1 MNQTDPNV
9 YADCSNGNPAP
20 AGKVCRFDVKTLGPC
35 TQENGYGYA
44 EGKPC
49 VLLKLNKVGTLPR
62 SSVFSLVTFIL
73 CVLTVVLDLLLC
85 KSDRR
90 VLCV

>member
-9 YADCSNGNPAP
+9 YVDCLNGNPAP
-20 AGKVCRFDVKTLGPC
+20 AGKVCRFDVNTLGPC
-35 TQENGYGYA
+35 TKDNGYGYP

-62 SSVFSLVTFIL
+62 SSVVAFVTFIL
-73 CVLTVVLDLLLC
+73 CVMTGVLDLLVC
-85 KSDRR
+85 ISDRR
-90 VLCV
+90 VVCV